1 MGERIVNGDF
11 KEYETG
17 WTCSDLETEC
27 CNVQFWD
34 EDDAVF
40 LVLEACNDG
49 CIVGFYQDVDLTNV
63 PTLNATLLWYLTSF
77 DPGNNYLRVYIDS
90 TKVWDAS
97 SNPDDFTLVSI
108 DTSAYSGVH
117 RVSFVMSGQWD
128 YYAFAKFSLISAI
141 GSDLPPAPVA
151 AFTGTPTTGGAPLSV
166 SFTDLSTHSP
176 TSWLWSFGDG
186 NLSAEQ
192 NPVHI
197 YETPGTY
204 TVNLKATNAGGFDTE
219 QKDNYITVTT
229 PPASATLLW
238 KFQFGPS

>member
-1 MGERIVNGDF
+1 MGERVVNGNF
-11 KEYETG
+11 AEHETG
-17 WTCSDLETEC
+17 WTCTDLTTEC

-34 EDDAVF
+34 EEDETF
-40 LVLEACNDG
+40 LVLEACLDG

-63 PTLNATLLWYLTSF
+63 PTLNATLLWYLTDF
-77 DPGNNYLRVYIDS
+77 DPGNNYLRIYIDS

-97 SNPDDFTLVSI
+97 SNPDDFTLISV

-117 RVSFVMSGQWD
+117 RISFVMAGTWD
-128 YYAFAKFSLISAI
+128 YYAFAEFKLISAI
-141 GSDLPPAPVA
+141 GSDLPPAPIA
-151 AFTGTPTTGGAPLSV
+151 AFTGTPTSGGAPLMV
-166 SFTDLSTHSP
+166 AFTDLSTGSP

-192 NPVHI
+192 NPTHV
-197 YETPGTY
+197 YGFPGSY

-219 QKDNYITVTT
+219 QKDNYIVVTV
-229 PPASATLLW
+229 PDPEAVLLW